1 MWIRVLLSALLASLS
16 VSCMKSF
23 TTVSGS
29 PVDTVGIQ
37 VLKIDT
43 TRIGPEI
50 FLKIYYREK

>member
-1 MWIRVLLSALLASLS
+1 
-16 VSCMKSF
+16 MKSF